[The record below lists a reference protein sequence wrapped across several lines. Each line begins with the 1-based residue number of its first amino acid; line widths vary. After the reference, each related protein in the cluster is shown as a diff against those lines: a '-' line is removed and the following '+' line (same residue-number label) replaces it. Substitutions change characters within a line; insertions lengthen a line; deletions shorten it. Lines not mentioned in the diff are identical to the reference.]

1 MYLIHTT
8 AQQDCSCCRLQPKSI
23 PFSTKFKQ
31 HKLDGA
37 HSHQA
42 FVLQHWNNKVR
53 KDVLRTKRPKQPS
66 HASFIQKEL
75 AIVEL
80 PVLSVMRPP
89 QQMQPKR
96 VQVHPQ
102 RPLQRRQQQSHLSC
116 LALRQPRCA
125 NPVVLVPQRVS
136 SGLD

>member
-1 MYLIHTT
+1 MEREKEK
-8 AQQDCSCCRLQPKSI
+8 AR
-23 PFSTKFKQ
+23 
-31 HKLDGA
+31 
-37 HSHQA
+37 
-42 FVLQHWNNKVR
+42 VKVR
-53 KDVLRTKRPKQPS
+53 VKERVKVKERQGQRPKVPRADQVMRARQRPKQPS

-89 QQMQPKR
+89 QQMQPRR

-116 LALRQPRCA
+116 LALHQRRRA
-125 NPVVLVPQRVS
+125 TPVALVPQRVS
-136 SGLD
+136 SGLV